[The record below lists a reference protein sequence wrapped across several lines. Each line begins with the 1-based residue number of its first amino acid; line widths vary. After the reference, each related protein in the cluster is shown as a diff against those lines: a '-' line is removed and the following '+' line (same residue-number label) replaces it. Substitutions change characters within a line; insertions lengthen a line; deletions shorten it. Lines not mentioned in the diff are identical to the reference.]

1 MQKGRPIQRY
11 ENQQE
16 RSRRKE
22 EGTDEREVEGGV
34 EGHHHSALHFYL
46 NFVLIPTL
54 TLTQFYKYFLSPYYV
69 AGLVL
74 GQGHSHGEHTQTSAL
89 RRRPRGG
96 LLRR

>member
-1 MQKGRPIQRY
+1 MQKGRPIQRC

-46 NFVLIPTL
+46 NFVLIPKL

-69 AGLVL
+69 AGLAL
-74 GQGHSHGEHTQTSAL
+74 GQGHSHGEHTQTTAL
-89 RRRPRGG
+89 RRRPREDS
-96 LLRR
+96 